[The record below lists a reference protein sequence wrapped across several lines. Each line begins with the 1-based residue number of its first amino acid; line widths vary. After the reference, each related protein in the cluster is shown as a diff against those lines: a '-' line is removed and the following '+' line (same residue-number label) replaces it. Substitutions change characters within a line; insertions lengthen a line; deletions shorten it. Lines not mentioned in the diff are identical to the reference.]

1 MFAKTIAFA
10 AVTAF
15 VAATEAAKEAPVTKA
30 DEGFMAGA
38 MKGLMLTNE
47 HEMKG
52 CQKPH
57 VPDMVKQAET
67 MLPML
72 DMMAKQ
78 MNNGKEPTWMTQLK
92 ESEHTLA
99 LFAAMTL
106 EQYPGTEF
114 CRGMI
119 MAFEG
124 RKLAM
129 VVAGQAFTAASAAL
143 F

>member
-1 MFAKTIAFA
+1 MFAKAIAIA
-10 AVTAF
+10 AVTGF
-15 VAATEAAKEAPVTKA
+15 VAANQAPVTKVA

-38 MKGLMLTNE
+38 MKGMMLTNE

-52 CQKPH
+52 CQRPH
-57 VPDMVKQAET
+57 VPDMVKQAES

-106 EQYPGTEF
+106 EEYPGTEF

-129 VVAGQAFTAASAAL
+129 VVAGQMFTAASAAL